1 MKKLLLMVSAV
12 LTVSAFAAQ
21 ENVNTIQTQVEST
34 NISAVQVNQNAQVSL
49 GESFMT
55 AFGMTTNTA
64 DVVQDTTSRTV
75 EGTTAGTTG
84 GTTVAAPAV
93 STAVTAATV
102 GAVSAAVNTAVVNAN
117 NSTTIVTPYGKY

>member
-1 MKKLLLMVSAV
+1 MKKLLLMAFAV
-12 LTVSAFAAQ
+12 LTVSAFAVE
-21 ENVNTIQTQVEST
+21 ENKETTQNQVEKNVRIESQ
-34 NISAVQVNQNAQVSL
+34 QVIQKTEMSL

-55 AFGMTTNTA
+55 AFGMTSNTA
-64 DVVQDTTSRTV
+64 DVAQDTTSGTV
-75 EGTTAGTTG
+75 EGTTGG

-93 STAVTAATV
+93 STVATV

>member
-1 MKKLLLMVSAV
+1 MKKLLLMAFAI
-12 LTVSAFAAQ
+12 LTVSAFAT
-21 ENVNTIQTQVEST
+21 EKNTITVQNQVEKT
-34 NISAVQVNQNAQVSL
+34 RVIPFTQATQKVEISL

-55 AFGMTTNTA
+55 AFGMTTKTA
-64 DVVQDTTSRTV
+64 DVVQDTTSGAV
-75 EGTTAGTTG
+75 EGTTG
-84 GTTVAAPAV
+84 GTTVAAPTV